1 MDFSFL
7 LLSPCWSMVI
17 SYGTLLGGWRI
28 LDTVYVW
35 WGIEYVQQLSRKLAI
50 STVTFA
56 KFLLEYSSVNF
67 ARKKMRVYGLL
78 LILEKKILV
87 HSKPVQIITL
97 EFIAFMYMIFFYIYI
112 IIMELSTLFELKYM
126 CHYITI

>member
-1 MDFSFL
+1 M
-7 LLSPCWSMVI
+7 
-17 SYGTLLGGWRI
+17 
-28 LDTVYVW
+28 
-35 WGIEYVQQLSRKLAI
+35 
-50 STVTFA
+50 TFA

-97 EFIAFMYMIFFYIYI
+97 EFIAFMYMIFFIYI
-112 IIMELSTLFELKYM
+112 SSGIIN
-126 CHYITI
+126 II